1 MNKLKRYVIFLIRAF
16 CELARCQPDH
26 ESKPWNIANFINS
39 ICTESQLSVYTW
51 KLYNIFQYISD
62 LTAAFDPA
70 QKLQAGTRI
79 TDSGFH
85 HLWIFY

>member
-1 MNKLKRYVIFLIRAF
+1 MNKLKRYVIFLIGLF
-16 CELARCQPDH
+16 VNSLGVSLITKAR
-26 ESKPWNIANFINS
+26 KPGTSNFINS